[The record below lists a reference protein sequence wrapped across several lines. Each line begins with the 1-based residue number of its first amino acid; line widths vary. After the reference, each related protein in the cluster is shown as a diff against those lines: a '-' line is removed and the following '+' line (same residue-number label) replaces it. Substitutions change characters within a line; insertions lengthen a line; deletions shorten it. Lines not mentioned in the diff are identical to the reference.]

1 MNCIH
6 RNGDITGYSVRYM
19 VQGSTITQYVNI
31 SGGAT
36 FQATIFGAGSG
47 TAYTI
52 EVAAI
57 SSAGVGVY
65 SIPTVVSSSGV
76 V

>member
-1 MNCIH
+1 MNA
-6 RNGDITGYSVRYM
+6 
-19 VQGSTITQYVNI
+19 

-36 FQATIFGAGSG
+36 SQSTIFGAGSG

-57 SSAGVGVY
+57 NSAGVGVY
-65 SIPTVVSSSGV
+65 SIPTVVSSSGAV
-76 V
+76 